1 MPGLSLRRKK
11 GERIIIN
18 DDITITVLD
27 ISSNAVLINVQAPKE
42 TQVDREE
49 IYIKKKGLKSE

>member
-49 IYIKKKGLKSE
+49 IYIKKKELNHG